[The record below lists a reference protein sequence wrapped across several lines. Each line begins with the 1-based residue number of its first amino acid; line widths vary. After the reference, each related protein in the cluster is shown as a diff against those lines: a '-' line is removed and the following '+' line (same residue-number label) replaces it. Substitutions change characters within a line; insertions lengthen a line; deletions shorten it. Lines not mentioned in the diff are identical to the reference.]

1 MKKARILPL
10 VAATALVLAACGG
23 TEEEAAPAPA
33 PAPAPSTPEPA
44 PAEPEPVSLECDAIE
59 FMVPYA
65 PGGGSDRQVR
75 RLEPGLAEFFD
86 IPINIVYREGAGGA
100 VAWLALKQAAPDG
113 CTVSNVVYPN
123 IVLAQEQDATGELKA
138 DEFTHITQ
146 TETAPQTIAVKIDE
160 DRWQTI
166 EDFLAFAEANPGSVT
181 IGGTGRNGEVM
192 AQQINDAT
200 GIEFTYVPM
209 SGGVGDTIPLLAG
222 GNVDAAM
229 FASSHIENNSE
240 LIRALVVAGSERGTS
255 ANLKDIPAFGEL
267 GYDNVTMATTWGVL
281 APPGVPDDIV
291 ALWNEAVQYAMS
303 AAVKATLVEG
313 GLTPM
318 STSPEEAA
326 AFNRSVM
333 DAFGIG

>member
-33 PAPAPSTPEPA
+33 PAPAPEAPA
-44 PAEPEPVSLECDAIE
+44 PAEPEPVSLDCEAIE

-65 PGGGSDRQVR
+65 PGGGSDQQVR
-75 RLEPGLAEFFD
+75 RLEPGLAEFFG

-100 VAWLALKQAAPDG
+100 VAWLALKQSAPDG
-113 CTVSNVVYPN
+113 CTVANVVYPN

-138 DEFTHITQ
+138 DEFTHIIQ

-160 DRWQTI
+160 DRWSTI
-166 EDFLAFAEANPGSVT
+166 EEFLAFAEANPGAVT

-229 FASSHIENNSE
+229 FASSHIESNSE
-240 LIRALVVAGSERGTS
+240 LIRALVVAGSKRGIS
-255 ANLKDIPAFGEL
+255 ANLKDVPAFGEL

-281 APPGVPDDIV
+281 APPGVPDEIV
-291 ALWNEAVQYAMS
+291 ALWNEAVLSAMTDELR
-303 AAVKATLVEG
+303 ATLVER
-313 GLTPM
+313 GLSPM
-318 STSPEEAA
+318 GNTPEEAA
-326 AFNRSVM
+326 AFNQGVM
-333 DAFGIG
+333 AAFGVS

>member
-23 TEEEAAPAPA
+23 TEEAAPAPA

-44 PAEPEPVSLECDAIE
+44 PAEPEPVTLDCEAIE

-65 PGGGSDRQVR
+65 PGGGSDQQVR
-75 RLEPGLAEFFD
+75 RLEPGLAEFFG

-113 CTVSNVVYPN
+113 CTVANVVYPN

-138 DEFTHITQ
+138 DEFTHIIQ

-160 DRWQTI
+160 DRWSTI
-166 EDFLAFAEANPGSVT
+166 EEFLAFAEANPGTVT

-229 FASSHIENNSE
+229 FASSHIESNSE
-240 LIRALVVAGSERGTS
+240 LIRALVVAGSERGVS
-255 ANLKDIPAFGEL
+255 ANLKDVPAFGEL

-281 APPGVPDDIV
+281 APPGVPDEIV
-291 ALWNEAVQYAMS
+291 ALWNEAILSAMTDDLR
-303 AAVKATLVEG
+303 ATLIER

-318 STSPEEAA
+318 GNTPAEAA

-333 DAFGIG
+333 DAFGVS

>member
-1 MKKARILPL
+1 MKKSRILL
-10 VAATALVLAACGG
+10 LAAATTLVLSACGG
-23 TEEEAAPAPA
+23 TEEEATPAPA
-33 PAPAPSTPEPA
+33 PAPAAPSTPA
-44 PAEPEPVSLECDAIE
+44 PAEPEPVALDCSAIE
-59 FMVPYA
+59 FMVPYS

-75 RLEPGLAEFFD
+75 RLEPGLAEFFG

-100 VAWLALKQAAPDG
+100 VAWLALKAAAPDG
-113 CTVSNVVYPN
+113 CTVANVVYPN
-123 IVLAQEQDATGELKA
+123 IVLAQEQDTTGELKA
-138 DEFTHITQ
+138 DEFTHIIQ

-160 DRWQTI
+160 DRWSTI
-166 EDFLAFAEANPGSVT
+166 EEFLAFAEANPGAVT

-192 AQQINDAT
+192 AKQINEAT

-229 FASSHIENNSE
+229 FASSHVESNSE
-240 LIRALVVAGSERGTS
+240 LIRGLAVAGSTRGIS
-255 ANLKDIPAFGEL
+255 ANLKDVPAFGEL

-281 APPGVPDDIV
+281 APPGVPDEIV
-291 ALWNEAVQYAMS
+291 ALWNEAIQSAMTDDLR
-303 AAVKATLVEG
+303 ATLVES
-313 GLTPM
+313 GLSPLGNTP
-318 STSPEEAA
+318 TEAA